1 MNLLLRPILVV
12 GSIVFLVGASMFLA
26 FWYPKRKLSHLMDPN
41 GIPGAFEP
49 HLKRYQELGRLVLTL
64 ATASI
69 AFLLNF
75 LIGQPADRQVTLYGV
90 RLSRVAPWS
99 ILFLCASVFFIICF
113 MSLSNYFYESYSHFR
128 YVKDDLKRPGEGEY
142 KRWKY
147 STVLSC
153 GYLGLERFY
162 FKCIHIHR
170 RRRSLCIRLGRRC
183 RATRRFPS
191 IGRRWIVWRLCGAVP

>member
-1 MNLLLRPILVV
+1 MERYGPAPVRLNKEDYSESATAPNTRRGQHCFSYWRIDVPCVLVSKAEV
-12 GSIVFLVGASMFLA
+12 KPSDGPERNSGCIRTASQTL
-26 FWYPKRKLSHLMDPN
+26 
-41 GIPGAFEP
+41 PGTRQACP
-49 HLKRYQELGRLVLTL
+49 YL

-75 LIGQPADRQVTLYGV
+75 LIGQRADRQVTLYGV

-147 STVLSC
+147 STVLTC
-153 GYLGLERFY
+153 GYLGLGCFFVAY
-162 FKCIHIHR
+162 AILAS
-170 RRRSLCIRLGRRC
+170 SLFLE
-183 RATRRFPS
+183 
-191 IGRRWIVWRLCGAVP
+191 